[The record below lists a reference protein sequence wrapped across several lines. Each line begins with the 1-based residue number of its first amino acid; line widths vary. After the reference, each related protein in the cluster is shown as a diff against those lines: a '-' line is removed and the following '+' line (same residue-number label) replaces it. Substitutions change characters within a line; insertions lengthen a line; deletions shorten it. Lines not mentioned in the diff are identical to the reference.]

1 MTIKCF
7 YAMEIIWGFED
18 RLNITVY
25 IFQKKNSN
33 NFKNGI
39 IYIHKWYYIDFVNT
53 NLKQYRPIIR

>member
-1 MTIKCF
+1 MK
-7 YAMEIIWGFED
+7 IIWGFED